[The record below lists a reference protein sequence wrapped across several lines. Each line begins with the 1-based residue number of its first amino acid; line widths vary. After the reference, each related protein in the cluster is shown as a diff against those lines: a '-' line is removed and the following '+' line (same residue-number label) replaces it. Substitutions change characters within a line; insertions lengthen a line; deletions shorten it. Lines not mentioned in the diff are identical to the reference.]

1 MGQTLLLSEQDVH
14 DLLSMEDV
22 VAAVEKTFQGMGEGT
37 VVNPSKVNLDLGES
51 APYPPYNGFMNAMP
65 AYVGFADVA
74 GLKWAGGNLG
84 ERKKRNI
91 PYCSS
96 LIMLVNPHINNFISV
111 LDGALITNMRTGA
124 QTAVALKYLFNHGNS
139 QRRPIRLGIYGAG
152 MQGHMQ
158 TRAIATLF
166 HIEELRIY
174 APPWSASGRTCR
186 TWSPAGSSC
195 ATSPARPPRGM
206 R

>member
-84 ERKKRNI
+84 ERK
-91 PYCSS
+91 SGTS
-96 LIMLVNPHINNFISV
+96 
-111 LDGALITNMRTGA
+111 
-124 QTAVALKYLFNHGNS
+124 
-139 QRRPIRLGIYGAG
+139 PI
-152 MQGHMQ
+152 
-158 TRAIATLF
+158 
-166 HIEELRIY
+166 
-174 APPWSASGRTCR
+174 APPSLCW
-186 TWSPAGSSC
+186 
-195 ATSPARPPRGM
+195 
-206 R
+206 

>member
-1 MGQTLLLSEQDVH
+1 MGD
-14 DLLSMEDV
+14 
-22 VAAVEKTFQGMGEGT
+22 GT

-51 APYPPYNGFMNAMP
+51 AAYPPYHGFMNAMP

-124 QTAVALKYLFNHGNS
+124 QTAVALKYLFNHGSS

-158 TRAIATLF
+158 TRPSPPCSTL
-166 HIEELRIY
+166 RSCASMTCP
-174 APPWSASGRTCR
+174 APPWSASRRTCR
-186 TWSPAGSSC
+186 TWSPARSSC
-195 ATSPARPPRGM
+195 ATTPARPPRG
-206 R
+206 RGDLRHPV